1 MATAVSGSV
10 TRRVDEDRWSGRDTN
25 PDEIDA
31 ALRRLLRERHA
42 SSRAIAPARVLNLI
56 VVAERACK
64 GAIAK
69 RLEHVGRFEA
79 SRTILCSV
87 DDGRYTLD
95 ATAVM
100 SYAQPGAGGLRLSHE
115 KVEIEVGP
123 QHLSRLDAIVDPV
136 LASELPTALWWPYA
150 CGRQIETLLAKVD
163 AVLLDSDELIEPRA
177 GLARA
182 AELVHSARVVDLAW
196 LRTTPWRERL
206 AASFDPPDRLA
217 KLRTLNGVTIRHM
230 AGSGVSALLLA
241 GWLISRL
248 RWDPSPGIKI
258 ALEPFDQGTPG
269 LAGVT
274 VSGRDGFTLSLD
286 RAPGGLL
293 ACERSAAGDERA
305 WQVLGASRGEPGI
318 LGDGIRQ
325 AQLRDP
331 TYASALEAARNLLPR
346 MEARPPHP
354 GHATRDG

>member
-1 MATAVSGSV
+1 MATAVSGSI

-64 GAIAK
+64 TAIAK

-87 DDGRYTLD
+87 DDSRCTLD

-100 SYAQPGAGGLRLSHE
+100 SYARPGAGGLRLSHE

-123 QHLSRLDAIVDPV
+123 PHLSRLDTIVDAV
-136 LASELPTALWWPYA
+136 LASELPTVLWWPYG
-150 CGRQIETLLAKVD
+150 CGRQIERLLAKVD
-163 AVLLDSDELIEPRA
+163 AVFLDSAELIEPRA

-196 LRTTPWRERL
+196 LRTTPWRERF

-248 RWDPSPGIKI
+248 RWDPSPGRKI

-293 ACERSAAGDERA
+293 ACERSAAGHERA

-325 AQLRDP
+325 AQLPDP

>member
-64 GAIAK
+64 SAIAK

-87 DDGRYTLD
+87 DDGRCTLD

-100 SYAQPGAGGLRLSHE
+100 SYARPGAGGLRLSHE

-150 CGRQIETLLAKVD
+150 VRAADRDVAREGRC
-163 AVLLDSDELIEPRA
+163 
-177 GLARA
+177 GLAR
-182 AELVHSARVVDLAW
+182 
-196 LRTTPWRERL
+196 LR
-206 AASFDPPDRLA
+206 
-217 KLRTLNGVTIRHM
+217 
-230 AGSGVSALLLA
+230 
-241 GWLISRL
+241 
-248 RWDPSPGIKI
+248 
-258 ALEPFDQGTPG
+258 
-269 LAGVT
+269 
-274 VSGRDGFTLSLD
+274 
-286 RAPGGLL
+286 
-293 ACERSAAGDERA
+293 
-305 WQVLGASRGEPGI
+305 
-318 LGDGIRQ
+318 
-325 AQLRDP
+325 
-331 TYASALEAARNLLPR
+331 
-346 MEARPPHP
+346 
-354 GHATRDG
+354 

>member
-1 MATAVSGSV
+1 MSGQVTSGTAE
-10 TRRVDEDRWSGRDTN
+10 RRVDEDLWSGSDTN
-25 PDEIDA
+25 PEEIDA

-42 SSRAIAPARVLNLI
+42 ASRAVAPARVLNLI
-56 VVAERACK
+56 VVAERARK
-64 GAIAK
+64 DEIAR

-87 DDGRYTLD
+87 DDSRCTLD

-100 SYAQPGAGGLRLSHE
+100 SYAEPVAGGLRLSHE

-123 QHLSRLDAIVDPV
+123 QHLSRLDTIVGPV
-136 LASELPTALWWPYA
+136 LASELPTALWWPYG
-150 CGRQIETLLAKVD
+150 CGRQIEALLAKVD

-182 AELVHSARVVDLAW
+182 AELVRSARVVDLAW

-206 AASFDPPDRLA
+206 AASFDRPDRLA

-241 GWLISRL
+241 GWLSSRL
-248 RWDPSPGIKI
+248 RWDPGAEIKI

-269 LAGVT
+269 LAGVS
-274 VSGRDGFTLSLD
+274 VSGPDGFSLSLD

-293 ACERSAAGDERA
+293 GCERSAAGDARA
-305 WQVLGASRGEPGI
+305 WQVLGASRGEAGI
-318 LGDGIRQ
+318 LGDGVRQ

-331 TYASALEAARNLLPR
+331 TYASALEAARKFSSLI
-346 MEARPPHP
+346 EARSARP
-354 GHATRDG
+354 GNSK